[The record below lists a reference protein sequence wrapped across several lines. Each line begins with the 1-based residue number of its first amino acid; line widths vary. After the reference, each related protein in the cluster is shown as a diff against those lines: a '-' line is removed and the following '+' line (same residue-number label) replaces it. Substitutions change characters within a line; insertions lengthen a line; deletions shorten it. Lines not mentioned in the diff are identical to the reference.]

1 MKKVIGLVLL
11 LIVLVAVSGCTQ
23 QTKTAPATT
32 VAPTAA
38 PTEQPTPVATAVETA
53 APTPAGTPVAVATPG
68 ETTAEPVASV
78 TAESTTVPAATA
90 TTAVSL
96 TPSTTITVIH
106 IVNNTFS
113 PSPLMIL
120 PGTRISWVN
129 DDKTVHSVKASGD
142 HKGKFNSG
150 DIAPTTRWG
159 YDFGETEGTFEY
171 VDGYNANATGVVIV
185 KKGDSL
191 VGKIVAS
198 TPYVTSSATW

>member
-1 MKKVIGLVLL
+1 MKKMIGLVLL

-38 PTEQPTPVATAVETA
+38 PTEQPTTLATPVETA
-53 APTPAGTPVAVATPG
+53 MEVPVETTAAVATLV
-68 ETTAEPVASV
+68 ETPAEPIVSA
-78 TAESTTVPAATA
+78 TAAATA
-90 TTAVSL
+90 TAAVSL

-106 IVNNTFS
+106 IVNNTFT

-129 DDKTVHSVKASGD
+129 DDKIVHSVKASGSN
-142 HKGKFNSG
+142 KGKFNSG
-150 DIAPTTRWG
+150 DIAPTARWG
-159 YDFGETEGTFEY
+159 YDFGATEGTFEY
-171 VDGYNANATGVVIV
+171 VDGYNVNATGMIIV

-191 VGKIVAS
+191 VGKVVSS
-198 TPYVTSSATW
+198 TPYMTSNATW